1 MKSKGRR
8 RLSASV
14 DADLLAAAMSAAR
27 RGQVPT
33 LSAWVNDALRLK
45 VEQDQR
51 LRALEAFVDAFESE
65 HGEITPEE
73 IERAARQAGS
83 RAVVV
88 RSITPRPIH
97 GARRRRGAG

>member
-1 MKSKGRR
+1 MKPKQ

-14 DADLLAAAMSAAR
+14 DADLVAVGEAAAR

-45 VEQDQR
+45 VEHDAR
-51 LRALEAFVDAFESE
+51 LRALSAFIDAYERE
-65 HGEITPEE
+65 HGEITAEE
-73 IERAARQAGS
+73 IDLATRRASG

-88 RSITPRPIH
+88 RSAPPPPAPR
-97 GARRRRGAG
+97 ARRHRGVR